1 MKRALFIVFLIGCV
15 MFVVGLAGTVYY
27 TFFHDQRDHEITQKT
42 YKTDDIKKLTLEI
55 KGRDVTFVKGD
66 TLKIKGD
73 ILNEDHLKV
82 KKNGT
87 QMNVS
92 ISSERRQPISI
103 HLNPL
108 RPLDRKQLIITL
120 PSSQMDQVALNG
132 TDTTMTVDAFELAHL
147 TLNLTRADLYIDDS
161 HIQQLATAMKDSALY
176 TEHTDFKK
184 MTAKVDASDVTLE
197 DVSLDIPM
205 SWEINNGI
213 VDVTYKGQL
222 SNTAFHIDGDE
233 GAVDLDGV
241 EGLNNNQVGRGEHQV
256 DIKVTNYGDATFSA
270 YE

>member
-1 MKRALFIVFLIGCV
+1 M
-15 MFVVGLAGTVYY
+15 
-27 TFFHDQRDHEITQKT
+27 TQKT
-42 YKTDDIKKLTLEI
+42 YKTEGIKKLALEI

-73 ILNEDHLKV
+73 ISNEDHFKV

-103 HLNPL
+103 HLNPF

-120 PSSQMDQVALNG
+120 PSSQVDQVALNG

-147 TLNLTRADLYIDDS
+147 TLNLTRADLYMDDS

-176 TEHTDFKK
+176 TE
-184 MTAKVDASDVTLE
+184 
-197 DVSLDIPM
+197 
-205 SWEINNGI
+205 
-213 VDVTYKGQL
+213 
-222 SNTAFHIDGDE
+222 
-233 GAVDLDGV
+233 
-241 EGLNNNQVGRGEHQV
+241 
-256 DIKVTNYGDATFSA
+256 
-270 YE
+270 

>member
-15 MFVVGLAGTVYY
+15 MFIVGLAGTVYY
-27 TFFHDQRDHEITQKT
+27 TFFHNQQDHKMTQKT
-42 YKTDDIKKLTLEI
+42 YKTDGIKKLALDI
-55 KGRDVTFVKGD
+55 KGRNVTFVKGD

-73 ILNEDHLKV
+73 ISNEDHLKV
-82 KKNGT
+82 KKDGT

-92 ISSERRQPISI
+92 ISNERRQAISI
-103 HLNPL
+103 HLNPF
-108 RPLDRKQLIITL
+108 RPIDRKKLIITL
-120 PSSQMDQVALNG
+120 PTSQMNQVTLNG
-132 TDTTMTVDAFELAHL
+132 TDTTITVDALELANL
-147 TLNLTRADLYIDDS
+147 TLNLTRAVLYVDDS
-161 HIQQLATAMKDSALY
+161 HIQQLATAMKDSTLY

-184 MTAKVDASDVTLE
+184 VTAKVDASDAALE
-197 DVSLDIPM
+197 GVPQDIPM
-205 SWEINNGI
+205 SWKINDGT

-233 GAVDLDGV
+233 GDVDLDGV
-241 EGLNNNQVGRGEHQV
+241 EGLNNNKVGRGEHQV

>member
-15 MFVVGLAGTVYY
+15 MFIVGLAGTVYY
-27 TFFHDQRDHEITQKT
+27 TFFHDQQDHEMTQKT
-42 YKTDDIKKLTLEI
+42 YETNGIKKLALDI

-73 ILNEDHLKV
+73 ISNEDHLKV
-82 KKNGT
+82 TKNGA

-92 ISSERRQPISI
+92 ISSEKRQNISI
-103 HLNPL
+103 HLNPF
-108 RPLDRKQLIITL
+108 RPLDKKQLIITL
-120 PSSQMDQVALNG
+120 PTSQMDQVTLNG
-132 TDTTMTVDAFELAHL
+132 TDTTMTVDDLELAHL
-147 TLNLTRADLYIDDS
+147 TLNLTRADLYVDDS

-184 MTAKVDASDVTLE
+184 VTAKVDASDVTLE
-197 DVSLDIPM
+197 DVPQDIPM
-205 SWEINNGI
+205 SWEINDGT
-213 VDVTYKGQL
+213 VEVTYKGQL

-233 GAVDLDGV
+233 GDVDLDGI
-241 EGLNNNQVGRGEHQV
+241 EGLNNNIVGRGEHQV
-256 DIKVTNYGDATFSA
+256 DIKVENYGDATFSA